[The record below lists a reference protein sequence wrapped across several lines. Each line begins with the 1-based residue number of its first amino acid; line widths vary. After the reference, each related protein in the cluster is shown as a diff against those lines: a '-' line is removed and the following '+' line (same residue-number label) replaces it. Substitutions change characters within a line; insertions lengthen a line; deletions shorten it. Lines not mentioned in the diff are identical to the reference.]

1 MNDKEFVAINV
12 DHKSDTRT
20 AASHQAMGLNDNL
33 DFMGRQ
39 LHVQTENSEFPT
51 ARIVTHVFTN
61 GRILLSRKSDYP
73 RAVQESK
80 DLAKIEEL
88 MRIQHHQII
97 QEIAEKQKRIK
108 VDV

>member
-1 MNDKEFVAINV
+1 MNDKEFALIGV
-12 DHKSDTRT
+12 DVKDDTRPT
-20 AASHQAMGLNDNL
+20 PSHQAIGLNDNL

-73 RAVQESK
+73 EDVRESK

-88 MRIQHHQII
+88 MRVQHHQII

-108 VDV
+108 VNA